1 MVDDLDGDLADDLD
15 DRVDDLDG
23 DLDNRVDDLDG
34 DLVDRVDNDHLRMRP
49 LPLLAA
55 DCLFLWT
62 NVATSSDNQC
72 NC

>member
-1 MVDDLDGDLADDLD
+1 MVDDLDGDL
-15 DRVDDLDG
+15 VD

-34 DLVDRVDNDHLRMRP
+34 DRVDNDHLRMRP
-49 LPLLAA
+49 LPLLAS

-62 NVATSSDNQC
+62 NVAPSSDNQC

>member
-1 MVDDLDGDLADDLD
+1 MVDDLDGDL
-15 DRVDDLDG
+15 VD

-34 DLVDRVDNDHLRMRP
+34 DLVDNDHLRMRP

-62 NVATSSDNQC
+62 NVAPSSDNQC

>member
-34 DLVDRVDNDHLRMRP
+34 DLVDRVGNDHLRMRP
-49 LPLLAA
+49 LPLLAS

-62 NVATSSDNQC
+62 NVAPSSDNQC

>member
-1 MVDDLDGDLADDLD
+1 MVDDLDSDLV
-15 DRVDDLDG
+15 DRV
-23 DLDNRVDDLDG
+23 DNRVDDLDG
-34 DLVDRVDNDHLRMRP
+34 DLVDRVGNDHLRMRP

-62 NVATSSDNQC
+62 NVAPSSDNQC